1 MSEAEVL
8 DLVATFNANAS
19 TNFTIFISFTF
30 GFLATAFFVG
40 AKLSRFQA
48 LAASVM
54 YTVSAGSAALSCVA
68 WLQAFDAII
77 ESKTTLLGTIPL
89 FSAQFWVGGMSILFV
104 TGMSVSLYFMWSVR
118 HPKAE

>member
-30 GFLATAFFVG
+30 AFLATAFFVG

-54 YTVSAGSAALSCVA
+54 YAVSAGSAALSCVG
-68 WLQAFDAII
+68 WLQAFDAMM

-89 FSAQFWVGGMSILFV
+89 FSAHFWVGGMSILFV

-118 HPKAE
+118 HSKAE